1 MPKVI
6 KGSAGRTPPEPA
18 ANHSDIDDWCRR
30 LMPDLQ
36 PIVERLDELI
46 RATIPDLRYA
56 VSRKRGYYGLSE
68 LGWLIELAPYDVS
81 VNVVFLGGANFEFPP
96 PLGTRD
102 RTRYL
107 KVKNLED
114 LKRPELQKW
123 IEQAARAPGSLGA
136 SNYQLLGPRK
146 GNDRDD
152 TFGHRLVLVKRR

>member
-1 MPKVI
+1 MPTNS
-6 KGSAGRTPPEPA
+6 GSP
-18 ANHSDIDDWCRR
+18 
-30 LMPDLQ
+30 
-36 PIVERLDELI
+36 
-46 RATIPDLRYA
+46 

-123 IEQAARAPGSLGA
+123 IEQARAPGWA
-136 SNYQLLGPRK
+136 
-146 GNDRDD
+146 
-152 TFGHRLVLVKRR
+152 